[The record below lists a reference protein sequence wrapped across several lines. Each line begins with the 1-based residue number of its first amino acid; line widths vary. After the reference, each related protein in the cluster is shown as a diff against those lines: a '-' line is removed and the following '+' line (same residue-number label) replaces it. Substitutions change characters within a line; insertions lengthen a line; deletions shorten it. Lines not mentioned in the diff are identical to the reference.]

1 MHNYLFMFSF
11 ELQNKMAHMD
21 HGSSE
26 KNSLIFIVGFEA
38 SSHTT
43 IKWIE
48 HIILDEI

>member
-26 KNSLIFIVGFEA
+26 KNSLIFIVGFKA
-38 SSHTT
+38 SPHTT
-43 IKWIE
+43 IRWIVD
-48 HIILDEI
+48 IILDGI